1 MTPAGTLEVV
11 VITGLSGAGR
21 SEAANALEDLG
32 YFVIDNLPPSLIGKV
47 VDLARG
53 ADRPNRFGIVLDA
66 RAGAF
71 TEDLAAAVRDVRA
84 GVDRARVVFLEAS
97 DEALVRRYEATRRR
111 HPLAPDHLLAGI
123 GEERRLLAE
132 VRAGADVVID
142 TSDLNVHE
150 LRERVRNLFATPA
163 RTGLQVTVMSFGFKY
178 GIPLDVD
185 LVFDVRFLPNPHWVD
200 ALRPL
205 TGTDAAVRAY
215 VLGQPVLPEFLDLL
229 RRLFA
234 LTLDAFVAEGKSYLT
249 VAVGCTGG
257 RHRSVVVAEELARTL
272 TELGF
277 PSLVRHRD
285 VGRA

>member
-1 MTPAGTLEVV
+1 
-11 VITGLSGAGR
+11 
-21 SEAANALEDLG
+21 
-32 YFVIDNLPPSLIGKV
+32 
-47 VDLARG
+47 
-53 ADRPNRFGIVLDA
+53 
-66 RAGAF
+66 
-71 TEDLAAAVRDVRA
+71 
-84 GVDRARVVFLEAS
+84 
-97 DEALVRRYEATRRR
+97 
-111 HPLAPDHLLAGI
+111 
-123 GEERRLLAE
+123 
-132 VRAGADVVID
+132 
-142 TSDLNVHE
+142 
-150 LRERVRNLFATPA
+150 
-163 RTGLQVTVMSFGFKY
+163 LQVTVMSFGFKY

-234 LTLDAFVAEGKSYLT
+234 LTLDAFVAEGKSDLT